1 MKLTLKKKKMR
12 LGIKKFDQVT
22 TCALTIETIKKC
34 VEFVLQIRLQTLTIH
49 FFLKRLAL
57 YFFRSIL
64 QNLRKCYDSLL

>member
-12 LGIKKFDQVT
+12 LGIKKFDQIT

-57 YFFRSIL
+57 YFFSQHFTKPKKML
-64 QNLRKCYDSLL
+64 